1 MAAAKKPGLT
11 RNPEGSRQKLTLNS
25 VNGKKVK
32 APKGTKT
39 VTQNNNGNLVYK
51 DKNGKPI
58 KKRGK

>member
-1 MAAAKKPGLT
+1 MAAKK
-11 RNPEGSRQKLTLNS
+11 LTLTS

-39 VTQNNNGNLVYK
+39 VSQNNNGNLVYK